1 MKTRYALAALLSVS
15 MTCGAQTPGM
25 LDPQFGLQAGYTHIG
40 VAGENTTGTSLA
52 SMPQG
57 DYVVSGMARPTA
69 TAARVP
75 LLAKTDARGQ
85 PDTAFGE
92 NGVLTGPV
100 VSSTLR
106 GHSEVLADAQR
117 IYQVFQD
124 PQHFYVAAY
133 RHDGQPDTTYGN
145 GGIAVATLDI
155 TSNARFQA
163 VLQSG
168 RVLIASGGGLDGA
181 AAGMMLI
188 RFTPQGTLDPQFRGG
203 GIALYSLQEKLPF
216 EQTFHRFFGLT
227 LQPDGKILATG
238 GLANAELHGDYLFSD
253 ALLAR
258 FNADGQPDASFASGG
273 FKRID
278 LLDDDFGTRVVA
290 RSDGKMMMA
299 GTGCRADIA
308 QGNERCYAVVMQL
321 LADGRRDPSYGDDGV
336 SLQDV
341 ATVIDAA
348 GNAIASPLDLA
359 IDPQGRALV
368 VGTARS
374 DASEGFTLRLL
385 PDGTRDSAFG
395 FGGVAYPDRDIVSQP
410 SAVRLVGNT
419 ADGRLRLVS
428 VGTRAA
434 GLGGSDL
441 SAMVLARQFAH

>member
-1 MKTRYALAALLSVS
+1 MTMRYALAALLAVS
-15 MTCGAQTPGM
+15 MTCGAQTPGA
-25 LDPQFGLQAGYTHIG
+25 LDPHFGLQAGYTHIG
-40 VAGENTTGTSLA
+40 VQGENTTGTSLA
-52 SMPQG
+52 AMPDG
-57 DYVVSGMARPTA
+57 DYVVAGMARPTA
-69 TAARVP
+69 TSPRVP
-75 LLAKTDARGQ
+75 LLARTDASGQ

-92 NGVLTGPV
+92 QGVLTGPV

-124 PQHFYVAAY
+124 SQHFYVAAY
-133 RHDGQPDTTYGN
+133 HRDGQPDTSYGN
-145 GGIAVATLDI
+145 GGIAVATLDT

-168 RVLIASGGGLDGA
+168 RVLIASGGGLVGA
-181 AAGMMLI
+181 APGMMLI

-203 GIALYSLQEKLPF
+203 GIALYSMQEKPPF
-216 EQTFHRFFGLT
+216 EQTFLRFFGLT
-227 LQPDGKILATG
+227 LQPDGKILAAG
-238 GLANAELHGDYLFSD
+238 GMVNAELRDGYLFSD

-258 FNADGQPDASFASGG
+258 FSADGQPDASFASGG

-278 LLDDDFGTRVVA
+278 LLDDDFGTRIVA
-290 RSDGKMMMA
+290 RADGKVLMA
-299 GTGCRADIA
+299 GTSCRADTV

-341 ATVIDAA
+341 ATVTDTA

-359 IDPQGRALV
+359 IDPQGRAIV

-374 DASEGFTLRLL
+374 DASESFTMRLL
-385 PDGTRDSAFG
+385 SDGARDPHFG
-395 FGGVAYPDRDIVSQP
+395 FGGVAYPDRGVVSQQ
-410 SAVRLVGNT
+410 SAVRLVRNA

-434 GLGGSDL
+434 GLGGSGL

>member
-1 MKTRYALAALLSVS
+1 MKTRYALAALLAVS
-15 MTCGAQTPGM
+15 TACGAQAPGV

-40 VAGENTTGTSLA
+40 VGGENTTGTSLA
-52 SMPQG
+52 AMPNG
-57 DYVVSGMARPTA
+57 DYVVAGMARPTA
-69 TAARVP
+69 TSPRVP
-75 LLAKTDARGQ
+75 LLARTDARGQ
-85 PDTAFGE
+85 PDTSFGE
-92 NGVLTGPV
+92 QGVLTGPV

-133 RHDGQPDTTYGN
+133 HHDGLPDTSYGN

-155 TSNARFQA
+155 TSSARFQA

-168 RVLIASGGGLDGA
+168 RVLIASGGGLAGA
-181 AAGMMLI
+181 TAGMMLI

-203 GIALYSLQEKLPF
+203 GIALYSMQEKLPF
-216 EQTFHRFFGLT
+216 EQTFLRFFGLT
-227 LQPDGKILATG
+227 LQPDGKILAVG
-238 GLANAELHGDYLFSD
+238 GMINAELRDGFLFSD
-253 ALLAR
+253 GLLAR
-258 FNADGQPDASFASGG
+258 FDADGQPDASFASGG
-273 FKRID
+273 FKRFD

-290 RSDGKMMMA
+290 RADGKLMMA
-299 GTGCRADIA
+299 GTSCRTHTALS
-308 QGNERCYAVVMQL
+308 NERCYAVVMQL
-321 LADGRRDPSYGDDGV
+321 LADGRRDPGYGDDGV

-359 IDPQGRALV
+359 LDPQGRSIV

-385 PDGTRDSAFG
+385 PDGTRDPHFG
-395 FGGVAYPDRDIVSQP
+395 FGGVAYPDRDIVSQQ
-410 SAVRLVGNT
+410 SAVRLVRNA

-428 VGTRAA
+428 AGTRAA
-434 GLGGSDL
+434 GLGGSAL
-441 SAMVLARQFAH
+441 AAMVLARQYAY